1 MKDRIKEVR
10 KSSPYGRTQEAFAE
24 FLGIPKQN
32 LSSYEIGRRNPSD
45 AVVQLICQKCGV
57 NEEWLRTGKGAQKK
71 DTSIEFGDICG
82 EIGINDP
89 KAKEAIMKY
98 SKLSPAD
105 KELFWNFVERFIK
118 PKAED

>member
-1 MKDRIKEVR
+1 MTIGERIKKIR
-10 KSSPYGRTQEAFAE
+10 TSAGKNQRDFASSIKIGQSTLAMFENGQRV
-24 FLGIPKQN
+24 PKDIHIEQ
-32 LSSYEIGRRNPSD
+32 
-45 AVVQLICQKCGV
+45 ICIKYGV
-57 NEEWLRTGKGAQKK
+57 NEEWLRTGEGDPKK
-71 DTSIEFGDICG
+71 DTSIEFGDTCG

-98 SKLSPAD
+98 FKLSPAD